1 MTFAILCEQSG
12 RVRDALRAAG
22 HHAVS
27 FDMLPSD
34 TPGPHIQGDIK
45 DFEEY
50 ILLFDAII
58 AFPPCT
64 YLSCVGNRA
73 MKERPARRLLR
84 QKAFEFV
91 MWIWNMPH
99 KYVCIEN
106 PKGYFNTHFKKPTQ
120 IIQPYYFGD
129 CEMKTTCLWM
139 RGFPPLIHSEGDMFY
154 DRTHT
159 EKPKPKYIC
168 QGEKSKGKKIY
179 FIESHPG
186 GKKSAII
193 RATTFPGIAQAMA
206 DQWGKL

>member
-1 MTFAILCEQSG
+1 MTFAILCERSG

-27 FDMLPSD
+27 FDLEPSD
-34 TPGPHIQGDIK
+34 ASGLHIQGDIR

-50 ILLFDAII
+50 ILLFDAVI

-64 YLSCVGNRA
+64 FLSNVGNRA
-73 MKERPARRLLR
+73 MKEKPARRLLR

-106 PKGYFNTHFKKPTQ
+106 PKGYLNTHWRKPDQ

-129 CEMKTTCLWM
+129 REMKTTCLWL
-139 RGFPPLIHSEGDMFY
+139 RGFPPLIHSEGDMFFE
-154 DRTHT
+154 RTHT
-159 EKPKPKYIC
+159 KKPEPKYIL
-168 QGEKSKGKKIY
+168 KHGKKSGQKVY
-179 FIESHPG
+179 FTESKPG
-186 GKKSAII
+186 GKKSAIV
-193 RATTFPGIAQAMA
+193 RATTFPGIAAAMA
-206 DQWGKL
+206 SQWS